1 MGERE
6 NSIDSVLLNIYL
18 SELFIQYVQNPRDSN
33 IESYFRP
40 VMTDIKHQQED
51 IPTRSNLLSNY
62 HKHIKDN
69 EPFDYKKYRAPELVW
84 LCIVL
89 SFSQQEE
96 DRELIRK
103 IYEYARNVPSN

>member
-1 MGERE
+1 M
-6 NSIDSVLLNIYL
+6 
-18 SELFIQYVQNPRDSN
+18 LFDYN
-33 IESYFRP
+33 
-40 VMTDIKHQQED
+40 
-51 IPTRSNLLSNY
+51 
-62 HKHIKDN
+62 KHIKDN
-69 EPFDYKKYRAPELVW
+69 EPFDYKQYRAPELVW

>member
-1 MGERE
+1 MGERA

-33 IESYFRP
+33 IKSYFQP
-40 VMTDIKHQQED
+40 VMTDIKLQQEES
-51 IPTRSNLLSNY
+51 TRSKMLFDYN
-62 HKHIKDN
+62 KHIKDN